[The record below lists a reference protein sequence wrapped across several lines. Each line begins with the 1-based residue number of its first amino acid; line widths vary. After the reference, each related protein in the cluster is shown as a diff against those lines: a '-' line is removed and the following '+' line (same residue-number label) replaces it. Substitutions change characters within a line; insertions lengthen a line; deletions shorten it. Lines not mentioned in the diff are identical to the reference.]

1 MHNPEEET
9 NPEQTPEQD
18 PQTEASVPEAAASPG
33 DTDTPDASLLAAPE
47 LPGLERLQQKMD
59 ELRNAIGTVVVGQR
73 SGIDLMFA
81 ALVAQGHVLLEGVPG
96 IAKTL
101 MAKLLAR
108 TISAPFTRIQFTPD
122 LMPSDIIG
130 TPVYNMQ
137 SGSFDF
143 RKGPIFTTVA
153 LIDEINRSPAK
164 TQAALFEVMEERQVT
179 VDGTTYPLSDHFMVV
194 ATQNP
199 IEQEGTY
206 KLPEAQLDRFL
217 FRIKLGYPNQQEEL
231 DILTRFRSTVNVY
244 PLLNEVPV
252 VFTPDDL
259 SDIRAL
265 AASVVVSDAL
275 LDYISRLVYATR
287 HHADLYL
294 GASPRASLA
303 ILRTARAIAAMQG
316 RSFVT
321 PDDIQEVAY
330 PVLNHRIILAA
341 ERELEGATPEDVIST
356 IIRQT
361 EVPR

>member
-1 MHNPEEET
+1 
-9 NPEQTPEQD
+9 
-18 PQTEASVPEAAASPG
+18 
-33 DTDTPDASLLAAPE
+33 
-47 LPGLERLQQKMD
+47 
-59 ELRNAIGTVVVGQR
+59 
-73 SGIDLMFA
+73 
-81 ALVAQGHVLLEGVPG
+81 
-96 IAKTL
+96 
-101 MAKLLAR
+101 
-108 TISAPFTRIQFTPD
+108 
-122 LMPSDIIG
+122 
-130 TPVYNMQ
+130 
-137 SGSFDF
+137 
-143 RKGPIFTTVA
+143 
-153 LIDEINRSPAK
+153 
-164 TQAALFEVMEERQVT
+164 MEERQVT

-217 FRIKLGYPNQQEEL
+217 FRIKLGYPYLQEEL

-252 VFTPDDL
+252 VFSPDDL
-259 SDIRAL
+259 SDIRKL
-265 AASVVVSDAL
+265 AAAVVVSDAL
-275 LDYISRLVYATR
+275 LDYISRLVHATR

-294 GASPRASLA
+294 GASPRASMA

-341 ERELEGATPEDVIST
+341 ERELEGATPEEVIST